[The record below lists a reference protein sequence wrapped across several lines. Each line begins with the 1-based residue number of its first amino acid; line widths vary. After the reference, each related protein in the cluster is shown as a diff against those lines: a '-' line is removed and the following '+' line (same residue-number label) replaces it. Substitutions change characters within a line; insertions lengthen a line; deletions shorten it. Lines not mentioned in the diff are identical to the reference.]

1 MDVVGVYTS
10 WAQTKKISDAA
21 LWKGSGNCVS
31 LKEKQNKF
39 AAGLAHVRVAE
50 WAVTG
55 QEVALIEAQDHA
67 TTHFK
72 VVEGPRHYAYL
83 DAIAPASNAP
93 KIVWQVPVCA
103 AATGINV
110 AVQMRRSS
118 CGKCPYVRR
127 PQETRWRRPR
137 WVHVAVQMR
146 RSSCGKC
153 PYVRRPQESRWR
165 RPRWV
170 HEANAETFRL
180 TASSAV
186 SCALPRGGSWIVWR
200 ARRCAA
206 SRVT

>member
-1 MDVVGVYTS
+1 MTSVIDVVGVYTS

-39 AAGLAHVRVAE
+39 AAALAHVRVAE
-50 WAVTG
+50 WVVTG

-72 VVEGPRHYAYL
+72 VVEGPRYYVYL

-127 PQETRWRRPR
+127 PQE
-137 WVHVAVQMR
+137 
-146 RSSCGKC
+146 
-153 PYVRRPQESRWR
+153 SRWR

-180 TASSAV
+180 TASSAL

>member
-1 MDVVGVYTS
+1 MS
-10 WAQTKKISDAA
+10 
-21 LWKGSGNCVS
+21 SGFPLPGHKRRRS
-31 LKEKQNKF
+31 AMQLFGRGPGIASALKERQNKF

-72 VVEGPRHYAYL
+72 VVEGPRYYAYPTWMRSL
-83 DAIAPASNAP
+83 RLP
-93 KIVWQVPVCA
+93 
-103 AATGINV
+103 
-110 AVQMRRSS
+110 MRRRS
-118 CGKCPYVRR
+118 CGKCPYARR
-127 PQETRWRRPR
+127 PQESRWRRPR

-153 PYVRRPQESRWR
+153 PYVRRPQESRRR